1 MEFQRYNLSEA
12 DLNEDL
18 KKSKSNIT
26 LMHRA
31 LIRLPMILR
40 KVKSWSKPKSLF
52 WKGAAISGILT
63 VLIIFID
70 LIINRTLITQYI
82 FVLTYALIVFAAI
95 YGTGTNMNLITI
107 V

>member
-26 LMHRA
+26 LIHRA